1 MRSEF
6 HLITEQDIHA
16 YIDGELRGVRRR
28 EVEKFL
34 AERSLPLERAARYLR
49 NTFDLSSMRELIYA
63 DRALKNEVDRLLA
76 RRKQRFS

>member
-1 MRSEF
+1 MRSEL

-34 AERSLPLERAARYLR
+34 AERSLPLERAVRYLR
-49 NTFDLSSMRELIYA
+49 NTFDLSAMKELIYS

-76 RRKQRFS
+76 RRKRRLT